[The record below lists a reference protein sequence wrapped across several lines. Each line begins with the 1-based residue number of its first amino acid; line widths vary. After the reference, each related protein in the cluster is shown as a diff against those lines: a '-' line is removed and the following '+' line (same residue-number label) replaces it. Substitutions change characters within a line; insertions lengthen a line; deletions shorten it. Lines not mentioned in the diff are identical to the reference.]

1 MNSGLE
7 ARPAME
13 IRLANQRSV
22 LQVIDQ
28 SEKSAI
34 NHDENMSVVTIT
46 AIIGR
51 IKFMFSIK
59 VWPIEIRK
67 GAAIY

>member
-1 MNSGLE
+1 ML
-7 ARPAME
+7 
-13 IRLANQRSV
+13 
-22 LQVIDQ
+22 
-28 SEKSAI
+28 
-34 NHDENMSVVTIT
+34 VVTIT

-67 GAAIY
+67 GAAIADVVASTLWQFFY